1 MEGKYVIFT
10 DVSSDLEPTF
20 IKENDVHFI
29 PMKYMINSE
38 DRLYT
43 GMYDESILKDF
54 YSAQKNGAD
63 TKTTQIAPQIYS
75 DIWEPIAKEGKSIIY
90 ISLSSGLSSTYQS
103 SMLAANELMDK
114 YPDIKILPIDSLAG
128 TAGMS
133 LLVEKAIENKKS
145 GMTIEDN
152 AASLDK
158 IKHNLCHWFMV
169 EDLMYLKRGG
179 RVSATTAIVGTALNI
194 KPILKVDD
202 NGKLVPI
209 AKKRGIKAA
218 LKELVHLYEV
228 ASEGGEERVYITHGD
243 CIDNAKKL
251 EKAILEIN
259 PRCKITTLMLNPII
273 GSHTGPG
280 MLAILHFGK
289 KDNIIK

>member
-1 MEGKYVIFT
+1 MEGNYIIFT
-10 DVSSDLEPTF
+10 DVSADIETSF
-20 IKENDVHFI
+20 IKENNVHFI

-38 DRLYT
+38 DKLYT
-43 GMYDESILKDF
+43 GIYDENILKDF
-54 YSAQKNGAD
+54 YSAQKSGAD

-75 DIWEPIAKEGKSIIY
+75 DTWEPIVKEGISIIY

-103 SMLAANELMDK
+103 SVLAANELMDK
-114 YPDIKILPIDSLAG
+114 YPNIKILPIDSLAG

-133 LLVEKAIENKKS
+133 LLVEKAVENKKN

-152 AASLDK
+152 EVYLNK

-194 KPILKVDD
+194 KPILKVDE

-218 LKELVHLYEV
+218 LKELVNLYET

-259 PRCKITTLMLNPII
+259 PQCKITTLMLNPII

-280 MLAILHFGK
+280 MIAVLHFGK
-289 KDNIIK
+289 KK

>member
-1 MEGKYVIFT
+1 MEGKYVIFA
-10 DVSSDLEPTF
+10 DVSSDIEATF

-38 DRLYT
+38 DKLYT
-43 GMYDESILKDF
+43 GIYDESVLKDF
-54 YSAQKNGAD
+54 YLAQRNGAD

-75 DIWEPIAKEGKSIIY
+75 DIWEPVAKEGLSIIY

-103 SMLAANELMDK
+103 AVLAANELMDK
-114 YPDIKILPIDSLAG
+114 YPDIKIIPIDSLAG
-128 TAGMS
+128 TGGMS
-133 LLVEKAIENKKS
+133 LLVEKAVENKKN

-152 AASLDK
+152 AAYLDE
-158 IKHNLCHWFMV
+158 IKHNIRHWFMV

-194 KPILKVDD
+194 KPILKVDE

-218 LKELVHLYEV
+218 LKELVDLYES

-251 EKAILEIN
+251 EKAILEKN
-259 PRCKITTLMLNPII
+259 SKCKITTLMLNPII
-273 GSHTGPG
+273 GAHTGPG
-280 MLAILHFGK
+280 MLAILHYGK
-289 KDNIIK
+289 KR